1 MTEQGYL
8 LDTSVVSEARRPR
21 PDPRVVG
28 FLAAASQAEAFLS
41 VLTIGELRKG
51 AELKRRSD
59 SASARR
65 IDAWIDNLQLEYADR
80 TLPVDREIATV
91 WGELMADRSRAAIDT
106 LLAATALVHGL
117 TLVTRNARDVAG
129 TGVTVVNPW
138 M

>member
-1 MTEQGYL
+1 MTDQGYL
-8 LDTSVVSEARRPR
+8 LDTNVVSEVRRPR

-28 FLAAASQAEAFLS
+28 FLAAVSQAEAFLS
-41 VLTIGELRKG
+41 VLTIGELRRG
-51 AELKRRSD
+51 AELKRRLD

-117 TLVTRNARDVAG
+117 ALVTRNTRDVAG

-138 M
+138 I